1 MVRKGGITTNKLIK
15 EINEEIFKLKKML
28 REIESFQ
35 MLEPEGCLKWQ
46 KRGDNIYYFQQYMNQ
61 EKMVWDRKYIKKNN
75 MALVKDLAQKQY
87 YSSIKPII
95 EKELEQLTGFLSQY
109 QPEKMKLIFDELGNE
124 RKELIVPL
132 HDAKKKIYDWL
143 NEDYE
148 TYMGHPETLKHPTKQ
163 GEMVRSKSEVIIA
176 NTLYDFREDILYK
189 YERPLDIRI
198 GDRIVT
204 IHPDFTVIN
213 IHTGKIKYWEHAG
226 LLDTSQY
233 ADDIT
238 KRLNNYVNNGWLIG
252 RDVIVTT
259 ETAENPINSNVITK
273 IVEGLVA
280 ER

>member
-1 MVRKGGITTNKLIK
+1 MVRKGGITTNKIIN
-15 EINEEIFKLKKML
+15 EINEEILKLKKLL

-35 MLEPEGCLKWQ
+35 MQEPEGCLKWQ
-46 KRGDNIYYFQQYMNQ
+46 KRGDRIYYFQQYMNQ
-61 EKMVWDRKYIKKNN
+61 DKMVWDRKYIKKNN
-75 MALVKDLAQKQY
+75 MELVKDLARKQY
-87 YSSIKPII
+87 YSSVKPIV
-95 EKELEQLTGFLSQY
+95 EKELGQLTGFLSQY
-109 QPEKMKLIFDELGNE
+109 QPGKMRQIFDELGNE
-124 RKELIVPL
+124 RKELILPL
-132 HDAKKKIYDWL
+132 HDNKKKVYDWL

-148 TYMGHPETLKHPTKQ
+148 TYMGHPEMLKHPTKQ

-176 NTLYDFREDILYK
+176 NTLYDYRDDILYK

-226 LLDTSQY
+226 LLDAPQY

-238 KRLNNYVNNGWLIG
+238 KRLNNYVNNGWLFG